1 MTTNNRQVGIG
12 IIGCGQ
18 VAIQGHLPALR
29 HVSGATVIAAADLD
43 ANRLQRAVEE
53 FNIPR
58 GYTNDSL
65 LLKDPDVA
73 VVAVCVPARFHAA
86 VASAALDA
94 GKHVLVEKPLALSLS
109 ECDQLVRQAE
119 RSTGVSTVGFNMRW
133 HRLVR
138 QARAMIQRGELGP
151 IHMIRTVMAR
161 QGHQADA
168 GPQWRR
174 RRELGGGALME
185 AGVHEYDLWRFLL
198 EREVEEVFGLTRS
211 EYCDDDMGSV
221 VARMA
226 DGTLAA
232 TTIVQGTGSH
242 FQVDV
247 FGERGRLQVSCL
259 QFDGLHFLPASRR
272 PGDPQVR
279 FAGLMHTLK
288 ELPRAL
294 FSRSGKSDYAA
305 SFVSEWQ
312 HLVDCVRLG
321 KQPECTLV
329 DGQRAVQVALAAV
342 QSASVGQPV
351 RVVDAPD
358 GLPAA

>member
-1 MTTNNRQVGIG
+1 MTTNNRQIGIG

-18 VAIQGHLPALR
+18 VAIQGHLPALC

-43 ANRLQRAVEE
+43 ANRLQRAAEQ

-58 GYTNDSL
+58 RYPNDSQL
-65 LLKDPDVA
+65 LQDPDVA
-73 VVAVCVPARFHAA
+73 VVAVCVPARFHVA

-109 ECDQLVRQAE
+109 ECSQLVRHAE
-119 RSTGVSTVGFNMRW
+119 QSPGVSTVGFNMRW

-168 GPQWRR
+168 GPQWRT
-174 RRELGGGALME
+174 RRELGGSALIETGAH
-185 AGVHEYDLWRFLL
+185 AYDLWRFLL
-198 EREVEEVFGLTRS
+198 DSEVEEVFGLTHS
-211 EYCDDDMGSV
+211 EYSDDDMGSV

-226 DGTLAA
+226 DGALAA
-232 TTIVQGTGSH
+232 TSIVQGTGS
-242 FQVDV
+242 QYDIDI
-247 FGERGRLQVSCL
+247 FGERGLLQLSCL

-294 FSRSGKSDYAA
+294 FSRSGKSDHAA
-305 SFVSEWQ
+305 SFVGEWQ

-342 QSASVGQPV
+342 QSASIGQPV